1 MKDIIITAKRIK
13 IELYTLLIVFV
24 IANGFNLYAIIKF
37 QTKFVEIITQIGY
50 VLLFTL
56 GIYVLWTIVR
66 LIYWSIKRILKK

>member
-13 IELYTLLIVFV
+13 IELYTLLIAFV
-24 IANGFNLYAIIKF
+24 IANGVNLYAIIKF